1 MSAPLT
7 LILGLS
13 WLTILLGC
21 WLGWQLLR
29 QNGRMLLR
37 LEELEKRLDE
47 FEFAEPDDE
56 PRPSTAHEALA
67 SEPSTLDQQ
76 PANHHP
82 VTSSAANGEG
92 ERANR
97 FTNRSLA
104 RSRLKR
110 DGLKAGTIAPDFRL
124 PCLDGTER
132 SLADFR
138 GRGLLLVFSDP
149 HCGPC
154 QALAPYL
161 QKFCS
166 ERPDISVLMISRGD
180 PKENRAKVKEHGL
193 TFPVL
198 LQQRWEIS
206 RLYAIF
212 ATPVAYLID
221 ETGLIL
227 HDVAVGVDSIK
238 VAACRITPISFSS
251 TAR

>member
-1 MSAPLT
+1 MSLFHWVFVLMW
-7 LILGLS
+7 LILAGC
-13 WLTILLGC
+13 C

-37 LEELEKRLDE
+37 LDKFEKRLDE
-47 FEFAEPDDE
+47 LEFSEPDDE
-56 PRPSTAHEALA
+56 PRPGDAHQAPA
-67 SEPSTLDQQ
+67 SQPSTLDPP
-76 PANHHP
+76 PANHRP
-82 VTSSAANGEG
+82 IPPSASNSEVAD
-92 ERANR
+92 RASR
-97 FTNRSLA
+97 FSNRSLA

-110 DGLKAGTIAPDFRL
+110 DGLKTGTTAPDFRL

-138 GRGLLLVFSDP
+138 GRRVFLVFSDP

-166 ERPDISVLMISRGD
+166 EHPDVSVLMISRGD

-238 VAACRITPISFSS
+238 VFATP
-251 TAR
+251 

>member
-1 MSAPLT
+1 MSTPLALT
-7 LILGLS
+7 LALS
-13 WLTILLGC
+13 WLILAASC

-29 QNGRMLLR
+29 QNGRLLLR
-37 LEELEKRLDE
+37 LDELEKRLDE
-47 FEFAEPDDE
+47 LEFPEPDDE
-56 PRPSTAHEALA
+56 PRPGDARQVPPSQPSALD
-67 SEPSTLDQQ
+67 PQ

-82 VTSSAANGEG
+82 VTSTAANGEDG
-92 ERANR
+92 DRANR
-97 FTNRSLA
+97 FSNRSLA

-110 DGLKAGTIAPDFRL
+110 DGLKAGESAPDFRL
-124 PCLDGTER
+124 PCLDGTEH

-138 GRGLLLVFSDP
+138 GRRVLLVFSDP

-161 QKFCS
+161 QQFCS
-166 ERPDISVLMISRGD
+166 KHPDTSVLMISRGD

-227 HDVAVGVDSIK
+227 RDVAVGVDSIRSQ
-238 VAACRITPISFSS
+238 VP
-251 TAR
+251 